1 MTVSEPLVTPPSAP
15 VSLKRLWS
23 GNAGVR
29 WATYA
34 AVVVLLLSFTQEFAT
49 PSTNQLTSSGTT
61 SLAIRW
67 AVPIMLAG
75 LGGLWSERSGIVN
88 IGLEGMMV
96 FGTWGGAYGAVIGGP
111 WLGVLF
117 GIIGGGLGG
126 LLHAIA
132 TVTFRVDHIVSG
144 VAINLLAPGVTR
156 FLSDEIFSGYS
167 GGSISQSPS
176 VDDVGEFSIPLL
188 SDLLGWFEDR
198 GWFFISNVAGIV
210 GGLVEDVSWLTLLA
224 YLIVPLTAFILWRT
238 TFGLRLRSCG
248 EDPWAAET
256 LGVNV
261 LFHKFVAVVISGALA
276 GLAGAFIVIELTGIY
291 KENQTNG
298 RGFIGLAT
306 MIFGNWRP
314 VGTALGALL
323 FGFADALQLRDRTAV
338 HALLLLAAIALGLL
352 AIRALVQGKRWT
364 AALLAIMTGL
374 FAVWYA
380 VSDSVPSQLPT
391 VTPHIM
397 TLVVLVFAVRQ
408 LRMPA
413 ADGAIYAKG
422 EGQH

>member
-1 MTVSEPLVTPPSAP
+1 MTTTVSQQSSADGSP
-15 VSLKRLWS
+15 RVALL

-29 WATYA
+29 WALYA
-34 AVVVLLLSFTQEFAT
+34 AFVVLLLSVTQQFAS
-49 PSTNQLTSSGTT
+49 PSTDQLTSSGTS

-75 LGGLWSERSGIVN
+75 LGGLWAERAGIVN

-96 FGTWGGAYGAVIGGP
+96 FGTWFGAYGAVIGNP

-117 GIIGGGLGG
+117 GILGGALGG
-126 LLHAIA
+126 LLHALA

-156 FLSDEIFSGYS
+156 FLSDSIFSGYQ

-176 VDDVGEFSIPLL
+176 VDDVGEFSLPLL

-198 GWFFISNVAGIV
+198 SWFFVSDAAGLL
-210 GGLVEDVSWLTLLA
+210 GGLVTDVSWLTVVA
-224 YLIVPLTAFILWRT
+224 YLFVPITLFVLWRT

-256 LGVNV
+256 VGVNV
-261 LFHKFVAVVISGALA
+261 LFHKFVAVVISGGLA

-338 HALLLLAAIALGLL
+338 HALLLLAAIVLVLL
-352 AIRALVQGKRWT
+352 AVRAAMQGKRRT
-364 AALLAIMTGL
+364 AAILIAFGAL

-380 VSDSVPSQLPT
+380 ATDSVPSQLPQ
-391 VTPHIM
+391 VVPHIL
-397 TLVVLVFAVRQ
+397 TLVVLVFAVRR

-413 ADGAIYAKG
+413 ADGAIYSKG
-422 EGQH
+422 EGRH

>member
-1 MTVSEPLVTPPSAP
+1 M
-15 VSLKRLWS
+15 
-23 GNAGVR
+23 
-29 WATYA
+29 
-34 AVVVLLLSFTQEFAT
+34 
-49 PSTNQLTSSGTT
+49 
-61 SLAIRW
+61 
-67 AVPIMLAG
+67 
-75 LGGLWSERSGIVN
+75 
-88 IGLEGMMV
+88 
-96 FGTWGGAYGAVIGGP
+96 
-111 WLGVLF
+111 
-117 GIIGGGLGG
+117 
-126 LLHAIA
+126 
-132 TVTFRVDHIVSG
+132 SG
-144 VAINLLAPGVTR
+144 VAINLLAPGVSR

-198 GWFFISNVAGIV
+198 GWFFVSDAAGIA
-210 GGLVEDVSWLTLLA
+210 GGLVGDVSWLTLLA
-224 YLIVPLTAFILWRT
+224 YLIVPITVFVLWRT

-256 LGVNV
+256 LGINV
-261 LFHKFVAVVISGALA
+261 IFHKFVAVVISGALA

-314 VGTALGALL
+314 VGAALGALL

-338 HALLLLAAIALGLL
+338 HALLLLAAIALALL
-352 AIRALVQGKRWT
+352 ALRAVAQGKRWT
-364 AALLAIMTGL
+364 AAVLAA
-374 FAVWYA
+374 FAVLFGVWYGF
-380 VSDSVPSQLPT
+380 SETVPSQLPQ

-397 TLVVLVFAVRQ
+397 TLVVLVFAVRK

-413 ADGAIYAKG
+413 ADGAIYSKG
-422 EGQH
+422 EGRH

>member
-1 MTVSEPLVTPPSAP
+1 MTTTVSQQSSADGSP
-15 VSLKRLWS
+15 RIALL
-23 GNAGVR
+23 GNAGAR
-29 WATYA
+29 WALYA
-34 AVVVLLLSFTQEFAT
+34 AFVVLLLSVTQQFAT
-49 PSTNQLTSSGTT
+49 PSTDQLTSSGTS

-75 LGGLWSERSGIVN
+75 LGGLWAERAGIVN

-96 FGTWGGAYGAVIGGP
+96 FGTWFGAYGAVIGNP

-117 GIIGGGLGG
+117 GILGGALGG
-126 LLHAIA
+126 LLHALA

-156 FLSDEIFSGYS
+156 FLSDSIFSGYQ

-176 VDDVGEFSIPLL
+176 VDDVGEFSLPLL
-188 SDLLGWFEDR
+188 SDLLGWFEDQS
-198 GWFFISNVAGIV
+198 WFFVSDAAGLL
-210 GGLVEDVSWLTLLA
+210 GGLVTDVSWLTVVA
-224 YLIVPLTAFILWRT
+224 YLFVPITVFVLWRT

-256 LGVNV
+256 VGVNV
-261 LFHKFVAVVISGALA
+261 LFHKFVAVVISGGLA

-338 HALLLLAAIALGLL
+338 HALLLLAAIVLVLL
-352 AIRALVQGKRWT
+352 AVRAAMQGKRWT
-364 AALLAIMTGL
+364 AAILIAFGAL

-380 VSDSVPSQLPT
+380 ATDSVPSQLPQ
-391 VTPHIM
+391 VVPHIL
-397 TLVVLVFAVRQ
+397 TLVVLVFAVRR

-413 ADGAIYAKG
+413 ADGAIYSKG
-422 EGQH
+422 EGRH

>member
-1 MTVSEPLVTPPSAP
+1 MTATLPEQTPARGS
-15 VSLKRLWS
+15 STMGLLHH
-23 GNAGVR
+23 AGAR
-29 WATYA
+29 WALYA
-34 AVVVLLLSFTQEFAT
+34 AFTVLLLSITQELAT
-49 PSTNQLTSSGTT
+49 PSTDQLTSSGTA

-75 LGGLWSERSGIVN
+75 LGGLWAERAGVIN

-96 FGTWGGAYGAVIGGP
+96 LGTWCGAYGAVIGDP

-117 GIIGGGLGG
+117 GILGGAFGG
-126 LLHAIA
+126 LLHAVA
-132 TVTFRVDHIVSG
+132 TVIFRVDHIVSG
-144 VAINLLAPGVTR
+144 VAINLLAPGLTR
-156 FLSDEIFSGYS
+156 FLADSIFSGYQ

-188 SDLLGWFEDR
+188 SDLLEWFEER
-198 GWFFISNVAGIV
+198 NWFFVSDATGLL
-210 GGLVEDVSWLTLLA
+210 GGLVSDVSWLTVVA
-224 YLIVPLTAFILWRT
+224 YLCLPMTMFVLWRT

-256 LGVNV
+256 VGVNV
-261 LFHKFVAVVISGALA
+261 LFHKFVAVIVSGALA
-276 GLAGAFIVIELTGIY
+276 GLSGAFIVIELTGIY

-352 AIRALVQGKRWT
+352 ALRALRERKWVSSVLFVGF
-364 AALLAIMTGL
+364 AAL
-374 FAVWYA
+374 FATWYA
-380 VSDSVPSQLPT
+380 VTDSVPSQLPQ

-397 TLVVLVFAVRQ
+397 TLVVLVFAVRR

-413 ADGAIYAKG
+413 ADGAIYSKG
-422 EGQH
+422 EGRH

>member
-1 MTVSEPLVTPPSAP
+1 MTTTVSQQSSADGSP
-15 VSLKRLWS
+15 RIALL

-29 WATYA
+29 WALYA
-34 AVVVLLLSFTQEFAT
+34 AFVVLLLSVTQQFAT
-49 PSTNQLTSSGTT
+49 PSTDQLTSSGTS

-75 LGGLWSERSGIVN
+75 LGGLWAERAGIVN

-96 FGTWGGAYGAVIGGP
+96 FGTWFGAYGAVIGNP

-117 GIIGGGLGG
+117 GILGGALGG
-126 LLHAIA
+126 LLHALA

-156 FLSDEIFSGYS
+156 FLSDSIFSGYQ

-176 VDDVGEFSIPLL
+176 VDDVGEFSLPLL

-198 GWFFISNVAGIV
+198 SWFFVSDTAGLL
-210 GGLVEDVSWLTLLA
+210 GGLVTDVSWLTVVA
-224 YLIVPLTAFILWRT
+224 YLFVPITVFVLWRT

-256 LGVNV
+256 VGVNV
-261 LFHKFVAVVISGALA
+261 LFHKFVAVVISG

-338 HALLLLAAIALGLL
+338 HALLLLAAIVLVLL
-352 AIRALVQGKRWT
+352 AVRAAMQGKRWT
-364 AALLAIMTGL
+364 AAILIAFGAL

-380 VSDSVPSQLPT
+380 ATDSVPSQLPQ
-391 VTPHIM
+391 VVPHIL
-397 TLVVLVFAVRQ
+397 TLVVLVFAVRR

-413 ADGAIYAKG
+413 ADGAIYSKG
-422 EGQH
+422 EGRH

>member
-1 MTVSEPLVTPPSAP
+1 MTTTVAPPSTLDEQPRPKWWAH
-15 VSLKRLWS
+15 
-23 GNAGVR
+23 AGVR
-29 WATYA
+29 WALYA
-34 AVVVLLLSFTQEFAT
+34 AFTVFLLSITQEFAT
-49 PSTNQLTSSGTT
+49 PSTDQLTSSETA

-75 LGGLWSERSGIVN
+75 LGGLWAERAGIVN

-96 FGTWGGAYGAVIGGP
+96 FGTWCGAYGAVIGSP

-117 GIIGGGLGG
+117 GILGGAFGG
-126 LLHAIA
+126 LLHALA

-156 FLSDEIFSGYS
+156 FLSDTIFSGYQ

-176 VDDVGEFSIPLL
+176 VDDVGEFSVPLL
-188 SDLLGWFEDR
+188 SDLFGWFEDR
-198 GWFFISNVAGIV
+198 GWFFVSDSAGLL
-210 GGLVEDVSWLTLLA
+210 GGVVTDISWLTVVA
-224 YLIVPLTAFILWRT
+224 YLFLPLTAFVLWRT

-256 LGVNV
+256 VGVNV

-276 GLAGAFIVIELTGIY
+276 GLAGAFIVLELTGIY

-338 HALLLLAAIALGLL
+338 HALLLLDAIVL
-352 AIRALVQGKRWT
+352 
-364 AALLAIMTGL
+364 ALLAVRALRRGNRTSAFLFIVFGVL
-374 FAVWYA
+374 FALWYA
-380 VSDSVPSQLPT
+380 LSDSVPSQLPQ

-397 TLVVLVFAVRQ
+397 TLVVLVFAVRR

-413 ADGAIYAKG
+413 ADGAIYSKG
-422 EGQH
+422 EGAH